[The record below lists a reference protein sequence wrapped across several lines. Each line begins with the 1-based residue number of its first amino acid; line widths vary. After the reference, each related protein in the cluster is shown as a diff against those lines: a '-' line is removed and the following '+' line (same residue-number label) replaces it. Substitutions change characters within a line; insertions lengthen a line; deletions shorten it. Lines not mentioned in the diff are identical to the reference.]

1 VREVAVTESDFKTFE
16 AVGALVVV
24 LDVDHRIVYWN
35 QACSDLTGYA
45 LEEVRDR
52 RFWEFLL
59 VPEEVEPVR
68 SALALARTGDR
79 RSRVANYWVTKAGER
94 RWIAWSNTVT
104 TGPDGGFRY
113 CIKTGIDRT
122 ERKQAEDRLAGI
134 IGMAADAII
143 SIDNAQRITMYN
155 RGAET
160 IFGWSA
166 AEVMGKSLDILIP
179 ERFRDVHRQHVR
191 GFASGERAAR
201 QMGERL
207 PVIFGLRK
215 SGEEFP
221 AQAAISKLDID
232 GAMLLTVGLRDI
244 TKEQQRERER
254 HVFAE
259 LGAALAATIDYD
271 ETLACI
277 GHLIVQNLADFVIL
291 DVIDGDGKP
300 RPTKVF
306 HRAPSQRAHCESF
319 GRLPLDRHASAVTSV
334 VESKQ
339 ARLLTEVTPQD
350 LESLARNEEHLRALR
365 ALAPRS
371 LMVVPLLAR
380 GNLLGTLAFI
390 SSHPARRYGQHDL
403 RLAEDVAQ
411 RAALAI
417 ENAELYEG
425 ARRVS
430 NDLGE
435 ANEQMISA
443 TIRAQELVNV
453 AEAARA
459 RAEESERELRE
470 VADFREIFI
479 GIVSHDLRNPIGAIN
494 LSADSLV
501 RLGDL
506 SERQKKAVGRIIS
519 SSARMNRMIHDL
531 LDLTRAR
538 LGGGFPL
545 EPRPVDLREVC
556 SHLVEEFEAPI
567 RLELE
572 GDVAG
577 NWDPDR
583 LTEALSNI
591 ARNAVEHA
599 APGTAVVVKAHGE
612 GPDVLVEVV
621 NQGDPI
627 PEDVLPFIFEPF
639 RQARRERSATGNLGL
654 GLYIA
659 NQIVRSGHGTLV
671 AYSVDGTTTFLMRL
685 PRHPPMAAQIQ
696 SASAGGA
703 QPLRGAPGSP
713 R

>member
-1 VREVAVTESDFKTFE
+1 MTESDFETFE

-45 LEEVRDR
+45 LKEVRDR

-59 VPEEVEPVR
+59 VPEELEPVR

-104 TGPDGGFRY
+104 TGPDGGPRY

-122 ERKQAEDRLAGI
+122 ESKQAQDRLAGI
-134 IGMAADAII
+134 IGIAADAII
-143 SIDNAQRITMYN
+143 SIDDEQRITMYN

-201 QMGERL
+201 QMRERI

-232 GAMLLTVGLRDI
+232 GAKLLTVSLRDI

-254 HVFAE
+254 HVIAE

-319 GRLPLDRHASAVTSV
+319 GRLPLDRWHASAVTSV

-339 ARLLTEVTPQD
+339 ARLLAEVTPQD

-390 SSHPARRYGQHDL
+390 SSHPTRRYGQHDL
-403 RLAEDVAQ
+403 RLAEDLAQ

-430 NDLGE
+430 DDLRE
-435 ANEQMISA
+435 ANEQMVSA
-443 TIRAQELVNV
+443 TIRAQELVV
-453 AEAARA
+453 AAEAARA

-470 VADFREIFI
+470 VAEFREIFI
-479 GIVSHDLRNPIGAIN
+479 GIVSHDLRNPIGAIS
-494 LSADSLV
+494 LSADSLI

-506 SERQKKAVGRIIS
+506 TERQRKAVERIIS
-519 SSARMNRMIHDL
+519 SSARVNRMIHDL

-545 EPRPVDLREVC
+545 EPKPADLREVC

-567 RLELE
+567 QLELE

-599 APGTAVVVKAHGE
+599 APGTAVVVKARGE
-612 GPDVLVEVV
+612 GPEVVVEVV

-627 PEDVLPFIFEPF
+627 PQDVLPFIFDPF
-639 RQARRERSATGNLGL
+639 RQARRKRSATGNLGL

-685 PRHPPMAAQIQ
+685 PRNPPVAAQIQ

-703 QPLRGAPGSP
+703 QPVRGAPGSP